1 MVLLLYRGF
10 CFLRKKTKIGWVE
23 GGEDLE
29 DLRGKNNGKIYLKL
43 KIILNN
49 KNIIKEE
56 LSNKEFL
63 YQRGA
68 GQEK

>member
-1 MVLLLYRGF
+1 M
-10 CFLRKKTKIGWVE
+10 
-23 GGEDLE
+23 E

-56 LSNKEFL
+56 LSNKEFS
-63 YQRGA
+63 YQRGI
-68 GQEK
+68 GQENENLRLAIM

>member
-1 MVLLLYRGF
+1 MV
-10 CFLRKKTKIGWVE
+10 
-23 GGEDLE
+23 
-29 DLRGKNNGKIYLKL
+29 KIYLKL

-63 YQRGA
+63 YQRGV
-68 GQEK
+68 GQEKWDFEASHYVMSLLYF